1 MAAIFPSIP
10 SNFKPPQ
17 ISQTLTRLRRPNR
30 TLCTATSDQSYLS
43 ASNADISSH
52 LLRSLPVTI
61 HPSVKAPIHSLLSSP
76 IPPTI
81 APPLCLAATELVGG
95 NPNSAINAACALH
108 LIHAVTHTRTRTAP
122 PLTEFSPGVLLLTGD
137 GLLVLAYEM
146 VARSSAVDAGPSVRV
161 LKEVAR
167 TAAAVAAAYEGG
179 REGELAAGAAACGVI
194 LGGGNEE
201 EVERGRRVGMFA
213 GKMELVEAEVELRL
227 GFEDEKAGAVR
238 RLLEE
243 MRFTQ
248 TFVDVRNSFN
258 GK

>member
-17 ISQTLTRLRRPNR
+17 ISQTLTRRRRPNR

-43 ASNADISSH
+43 ASSADIYSH
-52 LLRSLPVTI
+52 LLRSLPATI

-95 NPNSAINAACALH
+95 NPNSAINAACAIH
-108 LIHAVTHTRTRTAP
+108 LIHAVTHTRTAP
-122 PLTEFSPGVLLLTGD
+122 PLAEFSPGVLLMTGD

-146 VARSSAVDAGPSVRV
+146 LARSPAVDADTSVRV

-227 GFEDEKAGAVR
+227 GFEDAKAGAVR

-248 TFVDVRNSFN
+248 SFVNVRNPFY